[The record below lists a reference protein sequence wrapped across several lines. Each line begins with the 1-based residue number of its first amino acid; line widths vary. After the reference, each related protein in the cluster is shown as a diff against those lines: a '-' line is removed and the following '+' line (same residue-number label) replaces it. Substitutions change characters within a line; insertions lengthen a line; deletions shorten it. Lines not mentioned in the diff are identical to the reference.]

1 MKTLTVIYIVLL
13 ILNLIFGY
21 FHSRQKNY
29 KMSSVHLFAAG
40 FCFSLI
46 LL

>member
-1 MKTLTVIYIVLL
+1 MKTLTLIYIALL
-13 ILNLIFGY
+13 LLNLIFGY
-21 FHSRQKNY
+21 FHSGQKNY
-29 KMSSVHLFAAG
+29 KMSSAHLFAAG